1 MNKKTI
7 LWLTILILV
16 LPVTISACTKIT
28 PTPSPTATPVPKLT
42 PSPAPSLDNATWVLQ
57 SYGQPG
63 NLKSVLKDSEVTA
76 LFDGAKGQ
84 VAGSAGVNRY
94 SGSYELKGN
103 RLFITGPLASTRMAG
118 PQPLM
123 DQETEFLKL
132 LQAAES
138 CQIDDSRL
146 QINCGQPML
155 IFAKKTMASTSIATL
170 ENTTW
175 VLQSYGQSGNVKSVP
190 KDSEVTALFDGAKR
204 QVAGSGGVN
213 RYSGGYELK
222 DNKLSIPGPLAA
234 TAMAGPQPLMD
245 QEKEYLTALQAAE
258 SYKIEGDKLTITC
271 GGKALIFTKK

>member
-94 SGSYELKGN
+94 SG
-103 RLFITGPLASTRMAG
+103 
-118 PQPLM
+118 
-123 DQETEFLKL
+123 
-132 LQAAES
+132 
-138 CQIDDSRL
+138 
-146 QINCGQPML
+146 
-155 IFAKKTMASTSIATL
+155 
-170 ENTTW
+170 
-175 VLQSYGQSGNVKSVP
+175 
-190 KDSEVTALFDGAKR
+190 
-204 QVAGSGGVN
+204 
-213 RYSGGYELK
+213 GYELK